1 MTILFKTINIQLLT
15 FLRIKQA
22 VFFSFAFP
30 LFLFIVFRTIFGG
43 IGTSPDKDYT
53 IFLLSGIICMTLASD
68 GLFAIGTFI
77 KRYYLNG
84 TLRILRRMP
93 ISIIVFITGVVI
105 SRFIITITLVFFL
118 NIVSLVIY
126 NSHFLLHDTLSIFTG
141 VFMGLWIFSFL
152 GLCLSFSHIRIGDA
166 EKNVVNL
173 VYFFLLFTSN
183 ALYPVDVLN
192 SKIAS
197 ISNYLPMNPVLS
209 LLRTDEPILIYQLIA
224 WAIIPVILFVFLL
237 NKQKFNR

>member
-1 MTILFKTINIQLLT
+1 MTILIKTINIQLLT

-30 LFLFIVFRTIFGG
+30 LFLFLVFQTVFGG
-43 IGTSPDKDYT
+43 YGVSFDKDYT
-53 IFLLSGIICMTLASD
+53 VFLLSGIICMTLASD

-84 TLRILRRMP
+84 TLRIIRRMP
-93 ISIIVFITGVVI
+93 INIIVFITGIVI
-105 SRFIITITLVFFL
+105 SRFIITITLVVFL
-118 NIVSLVIY
+118 NVVSLVIY
-126 NSHFLLHDTLSIFTG
+126 NSHFLIRDTFFIFAG

-152 GLCLSFSHIRIGDA
+152 GLCLSFSNIRIGDA

-173 VYFFLLFTSN
+173 VYFFILFTSN

-192 SKIAS
+192 SNIAN

-209 LLRTDEPILIYQLIA
+209 LFRTDESILIFQLIV
-224 WAIIPVILFVFLL
+224 WSLLPVILFYFLL
-237 NKQKFNR
+237 KRQKFKR

>member
-1 MTILFKTINIQLLT
+1 MTILFKTIKVQLLS

-22 VFFSFAFP
+22 VFFSFVFP
-30 LFLFIVFRTIFGG
+30 FFLFVVFHTIFGELG
-43 IGTSPDKDYT
+43 PSSDKDYT

-84 TLRILRRMP
+84 TLRIIRRMP
-93 ISIIVFITGVVI
+93 INIIVFISGIVI

-118 NIVSLVIY
+118 NVVSLVIY
-126 NSHFLLHDTLSIFTG
+126 NCHFPLHDILLIFSG
-141 VFMGLWIFSFL
+141 VFIGLWIFSFL
-152 GLCLSFSHIRIGDA
+152 GLCLSFSNIRIGDA
-166 EKNVVNL
+166 EKNITNL

-192 SKIAS
+192 SKITS
-197 ISNYLPMNPVLS
+197 VSNYLPMNPVLS
-209 LLRTDEPILIYQLIA
+209 ILRTDEPILIFPLIV
-224 WAIIPVILFVFLL
+224 WSLLPVLLFYFLL
-237 NKQKFNR
+237 KRQRFQR